1 MPGTAANQARPRL
14 KPQPQ
19 PQPQPRAQPESQSK
33 RALGRAR
40 VYGSLRLIQRGER
53 ILEVTREMLSEHGYH
68 GVTMREVAVRAGVAK
83 KTLYDR
89 FASKD
94 ELVLSALREVLRG
107 VEARAQAAAEQGG
120 IDAIIAHGVAVS
132 RQVVRAPKYA
142 AAMGHALFQA
152 DPKNTLIDALVGD
165 AARRH
170 EHALTQAQQ
179 RGEVPQGIDVARMG
193 LQLSAQ
199 SWGVLLLWMKGL
211 LPVRQVEREIKRAH
225 LMTLMVLTQGRRQEL
240 LRKSLAELH

>member
-1 MPGTAANQARPRL
+1 MPGSSANH
-14 KPQPQ
+14 
-19 PQPQPRAQPESQSK
+19 AQLQRSP
-33 RALGRAR
+33 GGAR
-40 VYGSLRLIQRGER
+40 VYGSMRLIERGER

-68 GVTMREVAVRAGVAK
+68 GVTMRAVAARAGVAK

-89 FASKD
+89 FNSKD
-94 ELVLSALREVLRG
+94 ELVLAALREVLAG
-107 VEARAQAAAEQGG
+107 VDARAHAAVGEGG
-120 IDAIIAHGVAVS
+120 IDAILAYGVAVS
-132 RQVVRAPKYA
+132 RQIVRSPKYA

-152 DPKNTLIDALVGD
+152 DPKDTLIDALVVG

-179 RGEVPQGIDVARMG
+179 KDEVPQGLDLARMG

-225 LMTLMVLTQGRRQEL
+225 LMMLMALTQGRRREL
-240 LRKSLAELH
+240 LKKSLAELS